1 MGYTPVPWILLLA
14 TFIPIPSLADLGEDL
29 LTAVRK
35 GDAARVKVLLEQ
47 GADVNAK
54 SPYGATGLF
63 FAADRGNMEI
73 IRILIDHGADVKVKD
88 TFYGASAVTW
98 AAMKS
103 HADVIKLLLSKGA
116 PDADNALM
124 TGISNGN
131 VETVK
136 AALEYKS
143 QIKSEMLSQ
152 ALAEANSEKHTEIAE
167 LLKSAGAV
175 PPVKPN
181 FQIDPEVLKTY
192 SGTYSGD
199 GFEVKFDI
207 VDGKLTGG
215 PIGQKPEAY
224 DAVDSTTFQ
233 HPVMTMLK
241 LSFNVEAGKVSS
253 LSMKRGANKP
263 AVLKKVA
270 TTK

>member
-1 MGYTPVPWILLLA
+1 MWWTRVTWIFLLA
-14 TFIPIPSLADLGEDL
+14 TLIPFFCLADPGEDL
-29 LTAVRK
+29 LAAVRK
-35 GDAARVKVLLEQ
+35 GDATRVKVLLEQ

-63 FAADRGNMEI
+63 FAADRGNMEV
-73 IRILIDHGADVKVKD
+73 IRILIDHGADVKIKD

-116 PDADNALM
+116 PDADDALM

-136 AALEYKS
+136 AVLEYKS
-143 QIKSEMLSQ
+143 QLKPETLSQ

-167 LLKSAGAV
+167 LLKSVGAV

-192 SGTYSGD
+192 
-199 GFEVKFDI
+199 
-207 VDGKLTGG
+207 
-215 PIGQKPEAY
+215 
-224 DAVDSTTFQ
+224 
-233 HPVMTMLK
+233 
-241 LSFNVEAGKVSS
+241 
-253 LSMKRGANKP
+253 
-263 AVLKKVA
+263 
-270 TTK
+270 

>member
-1 MGYTPVPWILLLA
+1 MECMRVFWIFLLA
-14 TFIPIPSLADLGEDL
+14 MLIPISCLADPAEDL
-29 LTAVRK
+29 LAAVRK
-35 GDAARVKVLLEQ
+35 GDASRVKVLLEQ

-54 SPYGATGLF
+54 SPYGATALF

-88 TFYGASAVTW
+88 TFYGASALTW
-98 AAMKS
+98 AATKS

-116 PDADNALM
+116 PGADDALM

-136 AALEYKS
+136 AALAYKS
-143 QIKSEMLSQ
+143 QIKPETLSQ
-152 ALAEANSEKHTEIAE
+152 ALAEAASEKQTEIAE

-192 SGTYSGD
+192 AGTYLGD

-215 PIGQKPEAY
+215 LVGQKPEAY
-224 DAVDSTTFQ
+224 DAVDGTTFQ

-241 LSFNVEAGKVSS
+241 LTFNLEAGKVGSFT
-253 LSMKRGANKP
+253 MKRGDDNP
-263 AVLKKVA
+263 TVLKKAA
-270 TTK
+270 TK